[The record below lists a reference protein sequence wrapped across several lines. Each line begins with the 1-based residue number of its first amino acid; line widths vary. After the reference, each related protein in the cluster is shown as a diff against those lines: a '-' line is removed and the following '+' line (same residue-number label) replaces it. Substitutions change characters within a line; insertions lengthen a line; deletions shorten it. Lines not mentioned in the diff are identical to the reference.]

1 MARRKSR
8 AVRAKK
14 SKFHR
19 YTMGT
24 VWFLAI
30 LFLAAMGAS
39 PRLINIQIIWLLL
52 MVCGAIVAIYNIRK
66 QEEISFLI
74 ASVTLI
80 TIVICMQVS
89 SFTILPIVDMF
100 IFNLGIAFGTAAFV
114 VALALIA
121 KLGLDK

>member
-1 MARRKSR
+1 MAKRKRS
-8 AVRAKK
+8 RAKK

-30 LFLAAMGAS
+30 LFLSAIGAS

-66 QEEISFLI
+66 QEEIPFLI

-80 TIVICMQVS
+80 VIVICMQVS
-89 SFTILPIVDMF
+89 SFTVLSIIDMF
-100 IFNLGIAFGTAAFV
+100 VFNLGIAFGTAAFV